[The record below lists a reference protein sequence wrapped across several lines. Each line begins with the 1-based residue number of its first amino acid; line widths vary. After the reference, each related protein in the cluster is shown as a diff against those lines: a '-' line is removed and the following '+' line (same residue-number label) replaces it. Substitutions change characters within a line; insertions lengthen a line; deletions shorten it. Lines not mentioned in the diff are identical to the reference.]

1 MNALS
6 NPDSY
11 KSSTA
16 TTITATTLGAGT
28 SNGAKSL
35 DDTPRASK
43 RKRVAHSPSAEVE
56 GDEAEDVTTE
66 GGDLKEIET
75 LFNLWKSAGRSVNL
89 WDWLQGFRSTFNVD
103 KDDGSDENVERS
115 EAGEGKPSD
124 QEDIEAGAN
133 EKEANSTE
141 KPEDGEAEADEATQ
155 DRLHAAFIRFCEE
168 ARMLGLVRAKGKG
181 RGRRADEVVK
191 GVSLV

>member
-1 MNALS
+1 M
-6 NPDSY
+6 
-11 KSSTA
+11 
-16 TTITATTLGAGT
+16 
-28 SNGAKSL
+28 L

-43 RKRVAHSPSAEVE
+43 RKRIAHSPRIEAEE
-56 GDEAEDVTTE
+56 DEAEDVTAE
-66 GGDLKEIET
+66 DGDLKEIET

-89 WDWLQGFRSTFNVD
+89 WDWLQGFRSTLDED
-103 KDDGSDENVERS
+103 KDGGSDKDVEQS

-133 EKEANSTE
+133 EKEAKGTE
-141 KPEDGEAEADEATQ
+141 TPDDGKAERDEAAQ

-181 RGRRADEVVK
+181 TGRRADEVVK

>member
-1 MNALS
+1 M
-6 NPDSY
+6 
-11 KSSTA
+11 
-16 TTITATTLGAGT
+16 
-28 SNGAKSL
+28 L

-43 RKRVAHSPSAEVE
+43 RKRVAHSPRIEAEE
-56 GDEAEDVTTE
+56 DEAEDVTAE

-89 WDWLQGFRSTFNVD
+89 WDWLQGFRSTFNED

-133 EKEANSTE
+133 EKEANGTE
-141 KPEDGEAEADEATQ
+141 TPDDGKAEADEATQ

-181 RGRRADEVVK
+181 TGRRADEVVK